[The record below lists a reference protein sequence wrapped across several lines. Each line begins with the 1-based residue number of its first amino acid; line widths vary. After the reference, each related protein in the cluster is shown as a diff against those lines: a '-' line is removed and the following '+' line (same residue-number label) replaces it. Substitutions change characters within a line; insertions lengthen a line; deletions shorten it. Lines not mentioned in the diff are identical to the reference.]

1 VDKERADPPVGIL
14 HIPGAEARIDEN
26 KAVAVR
32 LDKQAVADQLP
43 RQATADTI
51 PKLSPD
57 RTHAAAIEMMNAH
70 GGASLK

>member
-1 VDKERADPPVGIL
+1 MNEERADPPIGIL

-26 KAVAVR
+26 EAAAVR

-43 RQATADTI
+43 GQATADTI

-57 RTHAAAIEMMNAH
+57 RAHTAAIEMMNAH